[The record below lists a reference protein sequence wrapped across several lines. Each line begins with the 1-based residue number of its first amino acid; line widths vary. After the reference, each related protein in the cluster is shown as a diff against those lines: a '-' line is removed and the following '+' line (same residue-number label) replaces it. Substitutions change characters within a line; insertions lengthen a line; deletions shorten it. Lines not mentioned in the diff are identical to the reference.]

1 MVYDKIDNLQQYL
14 GLSEDIAAA
23 LHYLKNVDANI
34 ENGVYQ
40 INDNVKA
47 IVCEYSTKLVNE
59 NDFEAHV
66 EYLDIHFP
74 VKGLEKI
81 SCTPLERTALKTEYA
96 PENDIAFYT
105 YQNSDTTNCVVG
117 NGYFLLVYPQD
128 AHMPQLCVG
137 TPESIKKIT
146 IKIKI

>member
-1 MVYDKIDNLQQYL
+1 MVYDKIDNMQQYL

-23 LHYLKNVDANI
+23 LYYLKNVDSNI

-47 IVCEYSTKLVNE
+47 IVCEYSTKVVNE
-59 NDFEAHV
+59 NGFEAHV

-74 VKGLEKI
+74 IRGLERI
-81 SCTPLERTALKTEYA
+81 SCIPLEHTALKAEYA
-96 PENDIAFYT
+96 PENDITFYT
-105 YQNSDTTNCVVG
+105 YQDCDTTDCVVG
-117 NGYFLLVYPQD
+117 NGYFLIVYPQD
-128 AHMPQLCVG
+128 AHMPQLCMGDPKPV
-137 TPESIKKIT
+137 KKIT